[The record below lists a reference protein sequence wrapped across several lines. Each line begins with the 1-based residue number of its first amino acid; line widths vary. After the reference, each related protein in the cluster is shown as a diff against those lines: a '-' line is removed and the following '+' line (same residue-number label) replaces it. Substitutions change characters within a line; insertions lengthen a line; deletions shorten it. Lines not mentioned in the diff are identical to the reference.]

1 MADSLAF
8 FRQAVMPSL
17 QRLSHQR
24 YQHQISLF
32 ISI

>member
-24 YQHQISLF
+24 YHYQMSLF
-32 ISI
+32 ILI